1 MTNIKITKNSAEAKF
16 ITHGGTFHADEV
28 LATVIL
34 EKVFRDIKIS
44 RTFTVPENLKE
55 DVMVFD
61 IGGGKFDHHQKG
73 GNGARENGVPYAS
86 CGLIWKEYGH
96 ELVKNTPNPDLVWHI
111 VDRDLIQGIDATDN
125 GQMPGID
132 YPAQAW
138 TINKLVSSF
147 NPTWD
152 SNEDSDSAFEMAVSF
167 AEIIFNKVL
176 ANAIANAKAQ
186 TIVEE
191 AIEKSK
197 NHIMVLDE
205 FLPWQEFIFSSVNPK
220 AEELWFVVFPSNRGG
235 YNWQCVPDAFGSF
248 GQRKSVPTEWRGA
261 KPEELKK
268 MTGVA
273 TATFC
278 HPTGFLGATDTLEDA
293 IELAQIASQS

>member
-1 MTNIKITKNSAEAKF
+1 MAKTTKDILTANF

-28 LATVIL
+28 VATVIL
-34 EKVFRDIKIS
+34 SKVFEDVNIF
-44 RTFTVPENLKE
+44 RTFKVPEDLSK
-55 DVMVFD
+55 DVIVFD

-86 CGLIWKEYGH
+86 CGLIWKEFGH
-96 ELVKNTPNPDLVWHI
+96 ELVANTPNPELVWQM
-111 VDRDLIQGIDATDN
+111 VDRDLIQSIDATDN
-125 GQMPGID
+125 GQMPTAD

-138 TINKLVSSF
+138 TINKMISSF

-152 SNEDSDSAFEMAVSF
+152 SNEDSDKAFEKAVSF
-167 AEIIFNKVL
+167 AETVFDNVL
-176 ANAIANAKAQ
+176 ATAIANAKAQ
-186 TIVEE
+186 SIVEK
-191 AIEKSK
+191 AIEESQE
-197 NHIMVLDE
+197 HIMVLDE
-205 FLPWQEFIFSSVNPK
+205 FLPWQEFIFTSTNPK

-248 GQRKSVPTEWRGA
+248 GQRKSVPSEWCGA
-261 KPEELKK
+261 KPEELQK

-278 HPTGFLGATDTLEDA
+278 HATGFLGATDTKNDA
-293 IELAQIASQS
+293 IELARLASRS